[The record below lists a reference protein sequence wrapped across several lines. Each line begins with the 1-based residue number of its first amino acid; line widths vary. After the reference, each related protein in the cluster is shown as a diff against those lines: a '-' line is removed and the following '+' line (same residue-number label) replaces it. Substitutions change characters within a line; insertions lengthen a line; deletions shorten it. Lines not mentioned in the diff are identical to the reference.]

1 MRIMD
6 WSSDVCSSDLDAP
19 PEHEDCRPFLH
30 VTGLLQQAGL
40 NVPAILAQN
49 TQEVFLLLS
58 DLGRQTYYQ
67 AIQAGLDDD
76 SLQKIYRDALAALVR
91 LQTAPTTG
99 LPAYDA
105 QRLSQAQTVFPECY
119 SGKHCHAS
127 LSETEQGWRRNA
139 CALSG
144 AHTRRQRKT
153 MGTR

>member
-49 TQEVFLLLS
+49 TQEGFLLLS
-58 DLGRQTYYQ
+58 DLGRHTYYQ

-76 SLQKIYRDALAALVR
+76 SLQKIYRDALAELVDR
-91 LQTAPTTG
+91 K
-99 LPAYDA
+99 
-105 QRLSQAQTVFPECY
+105 SVV
-119 SGKHCHAS
+119 SGKS
-127 LSETEQGWRRNA
+127 VSGSVDSGGRRFI
-139 CALSG
+139 
-144 AHTRRQRKT
+144 KK
-153 MGTR
+153 